1 MIFDRESLK
10 DPMFKEFVENIKKE
24 ELEKKK
30 NLLIEDK
37 LENQKDD
44 FAENQ
49 LNRKKKNGKIFYF

>member
-1 MIFDRESLK
+1 MIYDRESLK

-24 ELEKKK
+24 KVEKKK